1 MWIYILAV
9 PSQPGYHKRINHFKK
24 LNINYKILSFER
36 DYFKGGISRKD
47 YISLGNIESGK
58 YFLRFF
64 KILKA
69 VKIVKRESLNAQL
82 FYCFG
87 LDNAF
92 LAVLVNL
99 LTFRK
104 IKIVC
109 EYWDIRGVMVR
120 DNIKSKLFRYFE
132 KIILKKCLK
141 IIVSSPDY
149 VSEYFVKMQDISSS
163 KFYILENKLENSLP
177 IIKNRSTWNGKRPL
191 VLGYFGLI
199 RCPQSWEIIKKLA
212 KKEPNKIKI
221 IIRGFFK
228 GIKNYEKELKYFS
241 NIQYKGQY
249 VVPDDL
255 QEIYSEIDITWA
267 CSIFSDKTPAQ
278 RSMSNRYYE
287 AGYFNVPLITQ
298 KNSPDGIRIYKFN
311 IGLCIDLN
319 NIEESIKEVLS
330 IKPEDIKKWKNNFSK
345 LSVNNFV
352 YGDEHRKLLD
362 CLQNNKSV

>member
-1 MWIYILAV
+1 MWIFILGV
-9 PSQPGYHKRINHFKK
+9 PSQPRYHKRIIHFKK
-24 LNINYKILSFER
+24 LKIDYKILSFER
-36 DYFKGGISRKD
+36 DYFKGGVSNKD

-69 VKIVKRESLNAQL
+69 VKRVKRESLNAKL

-92 LAVLVNL
+92 LAVLVNFL
-99 LTFRK
+99 SFRK
-104 IKIVC
+104 TKVVC
-109 EYWDIRGVMVR
+109 EYSDIREVMVK
-120 DNIKSKLFRYFE
+120 DNIKSKLFRCFE
-132 KIILKKCLK
+132 NIILKRCSK
-141 IIVSSPDY
+141 IVVTSPAY
-149 VSEYFVKMQDISSS
+149 ISEYFFKMQGISSS
-163 KFYILENKLENSLP
+163 KFYLLENKLEYSLP
-177 IIKNRSTWNGKRPL
+177 IIKNRSIWNGKQPL
-191 VLGYFGLI
+191 VMGYFGLI

-228 GIKNYEKELKYFS
+228 GIENYEEDLKYFS

-249 VVPDDL
+249 LVPDDL
-255 QEIYSEIDITWA
+255 PEIYSEIDITWA

-278 RSMSNRYYE
+278 RSMLNRYYE

-298 KNSPDGIRIYKFN
+298 KNSPDGIRVYKFN

-319 NIEESIKEVLS
+319 NIEESIEKVLS

-345 LSVNNFV
+345 VSVNNFV
-352 YGDEHRKLLD
+352 YSDEHRKLLD